1 MWTPTK
7 EEVLEII
14 AFNGDRATVKRVAHY
29 TVLIPILF
37 EVASNWCNTT
47 FDMSEEGDQ
56 RTQSA
61 VKSFI
66 AKAAQYHERTAGLIG
81 RRMGSVSYTFTQDM
95 PSGIYKTLKPY
106 KKLRW

>member
-1 MWTPTK
+1 MWTPTN

-14 AFNGDRATVKRVAHY
+14 ALNGDRATVKRIAHY

-47 FDMSEEGDQ
+47 FDMSEEGDK
-56 RTQSA
+56 RKQSA
-61 VKSFI
+61 VKSFV
-66 AKAAQYHERTAGLIG
+66 AKAAQYHERTVGLVG
-81 RRMGSVSYTFTQDM
+81 RRMGSVSYTFTEDM
-95 PSGIYKTLKPY
+95 PPGLYKPLRPY